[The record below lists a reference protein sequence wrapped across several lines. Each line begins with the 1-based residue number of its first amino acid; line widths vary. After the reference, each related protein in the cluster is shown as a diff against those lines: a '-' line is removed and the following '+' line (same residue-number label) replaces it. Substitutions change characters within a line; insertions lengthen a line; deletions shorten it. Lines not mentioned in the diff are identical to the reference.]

1 MWRDILLAN
10 REEILRQSLRFRH
23 TLDAIEHVMR
33 GGNAEALED
42 LIRKASEARSTWQTN
57 APKQAGER

>member
-1 MWRDILLAN
+1 MSN

-33 GGNAEALED
+33 GGNEEALED
-42 LIRKASEARSTWQTN
+42 LVRKASDARSGWQMN
-57 APKQAGER
+57 AQKPGGER